1 MISSYFQPYKI
12 CSVKC
17 DQNVLCLCFCFSEKN
32 VFDKFS
38 LKSFVFHP
46 SNLPF
51 KLFSVLSLACGVVSF
66 LVISNVQFSLPSN
79 KCALQC
85 VNVKFGERT
94 IVLKKFSSGRLAR
107 FSSSEYDDQQ
117 CQKSNNLGFP
127 FCFTLFVWKVYKS
140 VAVFPPTHCGGNTD
154 RPKKTP

>member
-1 MISSYFQPYKI
+1 MWP
-12 CSVKC
+12 KC
-17 DQNVLCLCFCFSEKN
+17 
-32 VFDKFS
+32 
-38 LKSFVFHP
+38 FVFVLLFLRKKKFLTSSTWKISCFILQICP
-46 SNLPF
+46 SN
-51 KLFSVLSLACGVVSF
+51 FSQCSRSCGVVSF
-66 LVISNVQFSLPSN
+66 LVISNVQFPLPSN

-85 VNVKFGERT
+85 VKFGERT

-107 FSSSEYDDQQ
+107 FSSSECDDQQ

-154 RPKKTP
+154 RPKNSLRNFSPFLSKR